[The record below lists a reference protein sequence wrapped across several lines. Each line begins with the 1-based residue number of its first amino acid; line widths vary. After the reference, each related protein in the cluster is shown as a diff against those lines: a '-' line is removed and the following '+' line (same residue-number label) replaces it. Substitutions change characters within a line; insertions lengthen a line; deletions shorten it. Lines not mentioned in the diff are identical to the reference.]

1 MVLLRREMVL
11 MVRLVAVDVDV
22 VDVVVGKIKNMTSK
36 VVR

>member
-36 VVR
+36 GVR